1 MEKLIKAIILIFSLS
16 FLTFNTSFSLECLKI
31 NIKPLKER
39 LVLDNSS
46 KDFLEFNVYFEN
58 NCEKDLN
65 LNLVYN
71 DFVYYV
77 YFQPNKFFLPKN
89 AIKEVNIKIYP
100 PSYISSGWKAVRIN
114 VYSLNKKIN
123 EFYLKFYLKNPNYK
137 VKIKKEYVYLVKTF
151 IQNVDLYIN
160 AKKEVKSWLNKK
172 EDFYIVLEGLNY
184 SLLEKKDFELIV
196 IGKKGEKELKLNWN
210 YLNNLNNDYLEIKGN
225 KLYFKNNF
233 LADFSV
239 EPGLYTLEAFFSL
252 KDEDFEISEKSSFN
266 LLVEGSPYFLI
277 EEKKEKGLFKTVII
291 YKIKNIGNKEGVY
304 EFNFP
309 LNFFKKLFIN
319 YDFEAKIEGNKL
331 VKNINLK
338 PGESETLLITYNYT
352 SLIVVLI
359 IVFVVSIVYYYLN
372 YHNPIIIKKD
382 ITKISLSKDKK
393 SFYVEVTIKNNSL
406 RKFKDITVLEKVSN
420 GIIDELSV
428 VPKHDYIKK
437 DLSLSKIRWTIK
449 ELKPQERVKLLFKI
463 LVKDSSTVVSYPTKV
478 RINERIYLGKG
489 LRIHLKDN
497 IKIEEFEEDKKTN

>member
-239 EPGLYTLEAFFSL
+239 EP
-252 KDEDFEISEKSSFN
+252 
-266 LLVEGSPYFLI
+266 
-277 EEKKEKGLFKTVII
+277 
-291 YKIKNIGNKEGVY
+291 
-304 EFNFP
+304 
-309 LNFFKKLFIN
+309 
-319 YDFEAKIEGNKL
+319 
-331 VKNINLK
+331 
-338 PGESETLLITYNYT
+338 
-352 SLIVVLI
+352 
-359 IVFVVSIVYYYLN
+359 
-372 YHNPIIIKKD
+372 
-382 ITKISLSKDKK
+382 
-393 SFYVEVTIKNNSL
+393 
-406 RKFKDITVLEKVSN
+406 
-420 GIIDELSV
+420 
-428 VPKHDYIKK
+428 
-437 DLSLSKIRWTIK
+437 
-449 ELKPQERVKLLFKI
+449 
-463 LVKDSSTVVSYPTKV
+463 
-478 RINERIYLGKG
+478 
-489 LRIHLKDN
+489 
-497 IKIEEFEEDKKTN
+497 